1 MGTSLTVR
9 DPDQVKIWG
18 ERISQ
23 CRESGESV
31 TQWCEENGIGIKS
44 YYYWHNK
51 LRKLSDEYNR
61 GRESRFFDISE
72 SVCGSGSIA
81 ANIHIGNSNAEIY
94 NGADK
99 ATIEAVIRAMQSQQ
113 KLHRFCIPHKMLCSQ
128 SSDCASFPLHLSE
141 QIIYRHTHV

>member
-18 ERISQ
+18 ERISR

-51 LRKLSDEYNR
+51 LRKLSDEYNI

-99 ATIEAVIRAMQSQQ
+99 ATIEAVIRAMQS
-113 KLHRFCIPHKMLCSQ
+113 C
-128 SSDCASFPLHLSE
+128 
-141 QIIYRHTHV
+141 